1 MLSTDRCKSCGGGV
15 EINASLGI
23 GVCQY
28 CGSKQP
34 LSAED
39 INVMN
44 NAQKAQRIQNIPD
57 SAAAKKHRK
66 KIIIPII
73 IITLIIYAVIFI
85 TGMNGADK
93 ISVSDAHMTTALD
106 ANYKAVDTVDK
117 FSKNADKLIYVAT
130 VNGITENVNVKIV
143 WHYGSTIINTTN
155 VELTKEKNR
164 LYAYITPTKKPW
176 AIGAYYVELYID
188 NDTNPINS
196 SFFNVN

>member
-1 MLSTDRCKSCGGGV
+1 MLSTDRCKSCGGDV
-15 EINASLGI
+15 EINPSLGI

-44 NAQKAQRIQNIPD
+44 NTQKAQRMQNIPD
-57 SAAAKKHRK
+57 SASAKKHRR
-66 KIIIPII
+66 KILIPII
-73 IITLIIYAVIFI
+73 IITLIIYAVIY
-85 TGMNGADK
+85 TAGMNSANT

-106 ANYKAVDTVDK
+106 SSYYAVDTIDTY
-117 FSKNADKLIYVAT
+117 SKNADKLIYVAT
-130 VNGITENVNVKIV
+130 VNGIKENVNVKIV

-155 VELTKEKNR
+155 IELTKDKNR

-176 AIGAYYVELYID
+176 TIGAYYVELYID

-196 SFFNVN
+196 TFFNVN